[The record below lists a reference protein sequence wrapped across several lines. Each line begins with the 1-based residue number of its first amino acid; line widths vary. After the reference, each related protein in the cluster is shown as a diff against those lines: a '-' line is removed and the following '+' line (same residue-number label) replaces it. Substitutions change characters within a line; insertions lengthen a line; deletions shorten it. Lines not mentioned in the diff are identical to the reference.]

1 MPDEQIRNEVNTFLF
16 EGHDTTACGE
26 CCVLMP
32 FAVCVCVCWGGG
44 EAVCSRRKVERG
56 LFVGG
61 MTLNVH
67 SHTLTKVAVSS

>member
-26 CCVLMP
+26 CTLLMP
-32 FAVCVCVCWGGG
+32 FGVCVGRGGG
-44 EAVCSRRKVERG
+44 GDKARIRRCKLERG
-56 LFVGG
+56 LFVSG

-67 SHTLTKVAVSS
+67 SHTLTKVAVNS

>member
-26 CCVLMP
+26 CTLLMPLVCVLE
-32 FAVCVCVCWGGG
+32 GGG
-44 EAVCSRRKVERG
+44 GKAVCSRREVERG

-67 SHTLTKVAVSS
+67 T